1 MLIYRIQ
8 KNLVRR
14 KIAFFGSSIEDSPIS
29 LVIEVV
35 VEKFFFSQ
43 TLEKLVLPKHF
54 SSQSVWLMHF
64 ENKHYVG
71 QLLVASLN
79 SIELAGLFLV
89 CHKPIGTKIC
99 LKKEDGLE
107 IEGQLEFF
115 GVNCRF
121 ERYYPRK
128 LLPHEKLD

>member
-1 MLIYRIQ
+1 MNIDGVQ
-8 KNLVRR
+8 KYLVRR
-14 KIAFFGSSIEDSPIS
+14 KIAFFGSSLEDSPIG
-29 LVIEVV
+29 LVVKIV
-35 VEKFFFSQ
+35 VEQVFFLQ
-43 TLEKLVLPKHF
+43 TLENLVLPEYL
-54 SSQSVWLMHF
+54 SSQSVRLMHF

-71 QLLVASLN
+71 QLFVASLN
-79 SIELAGLFLV
+79 SIERAGLFLV

-107 IEGQLEFF
+107 IEGKLNFF